1 MKKLG
6 KSGTWRMKALHL
18 IFATMWA
25 GGVMALVCLQLAGNP
40 QTPEAINQAAQDQLL
55 IDRLFLIPGG
65 LGIVG
70 TALLYPRLTRLGKLS
85 QLWIRWKWIL
95 TVVLIALGAGLM
107 GTLVKANAAY
117 TAQAL
122 AAGALDPAV
131 YWSNAHIVAIAGIVQ
146 LALMLVVLHLSITKP
161 QKGKQAAT
169 RADGEA
175 Q

>member
-1 MKKLG
+1 M
-6 KSGTWRMKALHL
+6 
-18 IFATMWA
+18 
-25 GGVMALVCLQLAGNP
+25 
-40 QTPEAINQAAQDQLL
+40 
-55 IDRLFLIPGG
+55 
-65 LGIVG
+65 G

-161 QKGKQAAT
+161 QKRKQAAT